1 MTKLNNTQRDFVYLQ
16 NELSSCK
23 TFSTCLAT
31 YTLYNIH
38 YANKKKIRFENY
50 LLDKSSHPAF
60 VRGTLWLQKPLGLN
74 RYTLIK

>member
-1 MTKLNNTQRDFVYLQ
+1 MNFRHAKHSVHASLR
-16 NELSSCK
+16 
-23 TFSTCLAT
+23 
-31 YTLYNIH
+31 TLYNIH

-74 RYTLIK
+74 RYTPQMKHNQ